1 LKCNRIFLWKLP
13 NSKINNE
20 KHWFKLWVSESY
32 STRQLVKLSGYSKSK
47 LERIKN
53 YWLNR
58 EPVKEQIDLSK
69 YKYVLFDGTY
79 FHKNG
84 CLICL
89 KDSISHRILS
99 SIYVVRESYVIVHPW
114 FRELRTNGLAIKY
127 IAMDGERSIMR
138 AVQDVWPEAKIQRCL
153 YHIQREGMRWLR
165 TYPKTL
171 AGQQLRHLLR
181 NISATKTVHDKEL
194 FIANFKAWHKE
205 HHAHI
210 KLLPSSTMAFRDL
223 KKTITLITNAL
234 PDMFHFLDTKHIP
247 STTNLIEGFFSRL
260 KSDYRRHRGISEKH
274 KISYLKWY
282 CFFKNTNLF

>member
-1 LKCNRIFLWKLP
+1 LP
-13 NSKINNE
+13 NNKINNE

-32 STRQLVKLSGYSKSK
+32 STRQLAKMSGYSKSK
-47 LERIKN
+47 IERIKN
-53 YWLNR
+53 YWLNK
-58 EPVKEQIDLSK
+58 EPIKEQIDLSK
-69 YKYVLFDGTY
+69 YKYVIFDGTY

-89 KDSISHRILS
+89 KDSVSQKIIS
-99 SIYVVRESYVIVHPW
+99 SIYTARESYEIVHPW
-114 FRELRTNGLAIKY
+114 FKELHTNGLMIKY

-138 AVQDVWPEAKIQRCL
+138 AVKDVWPDAKIQRCL

-171 AGQQLRHLLR
+171 AGQQLRRLLNNLSSIR
-181 NISATKTVHDKEL
+181 TINDKEQ

-205 HHAHI
+205 NHQHI
-210 KLLPSSTMAFRDL
+210 KSLPSSTIAFRDL
-223 KKTITLITNAL
+223 KKTITLIINAL
-234 PDMFHFLDTKHIP
+234 SDMFHFLDMKHIP

-282 CFFKNTNLF
+282 CFFKNSNIF

>member
-1 LKCNRIFLWKLP
+1 LKCLKTYVWKRP
-13 NSKINNE
+13 YNKVIKE
-20 KHWFKLWVSESY
+20 QHWFKLWVSESY
-32 STRQLVKLSGYSKSK
+32 STRQLVNISGYSKSK

-58 EPVKEQIDLSK
+58 VPVKEQLDLSK

-114 FRELRTNGLAIKY
+114 FKELRTNGLAIKY

-181 NISATKTVHDKEL
+181 NLSATKTVHDKEL
-194 FIANFKAWHKE
+194 FIANFKAWLKE

-210 KLLPSSTMAFRDL
+210 KSLPSSTMAFRDL

-234 PDMFHFLDTKHIP
+234 PDMFHFLETKHIP

-282 CFFKNTNLF
+282 CFYKNSNIP